1 MGLQNRDLTLLLLL
15 RQFCPAAATIA
26 AGAAALPDAAA
37 TDGAWDVS
45 LEKATSNSNVRLRF
59 DQSISIHSENIYFL
73 YELFK
78 VYTLRP
84 PKSTNRKPDKRTVR

>member
-1 MGLQNRDLTLLLLL
+1 MSQSQLRVVVLGAARGL
-15 RQFCPAAATIA
+15 FCPAAATIA

-59 DQSISIHSENIYFL
+59 DQSISIHSEYIYFL
-73 YELFK
+73 YELLRF
-78 VYTLRP
+78 TL
-84 PKSTNRKPDKRTVR
+84 